1 MVELLRRWESMGIG
15 IANVIED
22 QRTHIIRAK
31 LQSHN
36 SVGLKSMRFR
46 MEVVSVGETA
56 SNVIFSQEKGIP
68 FSISI
73 ANVLGAGS
81 SFTRVVQQ
89 VDAVLCGKGYL
100 VSGSQT
106 EKAIP
111 PMTPRL
117 PGIEV

>member
-1 MVELLRRWESMGIG
+1 LVELLRRWESMGIG
-15 IANVIED
+15 ITSVVED

-46 MEVVSVGETA
+46 IEVVSVGGTA
-56 SNVIFSQEKGIP
+56 ANAIFSQEKGIP
-68 FSISI
+68 FTISI
-73 ANVLGAGS
+73 INRLGAGS

-111 PMTPRL
+111 PLTPRL

>member
-1 MVELLRRWESMGIG
+1 MSSSLKRKVFLS
-15 IANVIED
+15 VSP
-22 QRTHIIRAK
+22 IIN
-31 LQSHN
+31 L
-36 SVGLKSMRFR
+36 
-46 MEVVSVGETA
+46 
-56 SNVIFSQEKGIP
+56 P
-68 FSISI
+68 
-73 ANVLGAGS
+73 GAGS

-111 PMTPRL
+111 SMTPRL